1 MAHRKIIVHD
11 DGAVCQRTYNKVCPM
26 VHEDEEGTFD
36 LKSIPMYHEDPTIDK
51 DDRIVCHLVS
61 PKRSREQGMG
71 GPMMMGGMDNM
82 SSVSYTHL
90 TLPTKRI
97 V

>member
-1 MAHRKIIVHD
+1 
-11 DGAVCQRTYNKVCPM
+11 M

-82 SSVSYTHL
+82 SYMGGIL
-90 TLPTKRI
+90 
-97 V
+97 